1 MTHAVPLNLAL
12 QGGGAHG
19 AYTWGVLDALLAAGE
34 PGDRDGG
41 DDAAGAGLEFE
52 GLSGSSAGAVNAV
65 VLADGWLKG
74 EADGIGGRAGARRGL
89 TSFWTALGQKM
100 PAHTVDP
107 LGFGLVSPSQ
117 GAVSLG
123 SAGRLLASWASQ
135 FSPAQINPF
144 DLNPLRDLLVAH
156 IDFEALRR
164 QSPFKLFIGATQVN
178 TARLRVFRE
187 HELSVDVLLAS
198 ACLPRIHRTVVIEGE
213 PYWDGGYSA
222 NPAVYPLFQACRSSD
237 VLLVLLNPLR
247 RSRMPQSA
255 AEIETRIAELG
266 FNTHFMREMR
276 MFASLPSH
284 SLFSTKLERRLR
296 AMRFHMIGGSELESL
311 ARSESKLLPY
321 APFLQYLHAQ
331 GREHA
336 RDWIRDNAA
345 HVGQRSSIDVQALFA

>member
-1 MTHAVPLNLAL
+1 MSHAVTLNLAL

-34 PGDRDGG
+34 SEDRPDG
-41 DDAAGAGLEFE
+41 ATPVLAFE

-74 EADGIGGRAGARRGL
+74 EAEGIGGRAGARRAL
-89 TSFWTALGQKM
+89 ARFWTVLGQQM

-107 LGFGLVSPSQ
+107 LGLGLISPAQ

-135 FSPAQINPF
+135 FSPAQINPL
-144 DLNPLRDLLVAH
+144 DLNPLRDLLAEQ
-156 IDFEALRR
+156 IDFEALRQR
-164 QSPFKLFIGATQVN
+164 SPFKLFIGATQVN
-178 TARLRVFRE
+178 TAKLRVFRE
-187 HELSVDVLLAS
+187 HELSVEVLLAS
-198 ACLPRIHRTVVIEGE
+198 ACLPRIHRTVMIDGE

-222 NPAVYPLFQACRSSD
+222 NPAVYPLFHACRSSD

-255 AEIETRIAELG
+255 AEIETRIVELG

-276 MFASLPSH
+276 MFASLPSY
-284 SLFSTKLERRLR
+284 SLFNTKLERRLR
-296 AMRFHMIGGSELESL
+296 AMRFHMIGGSELESM

-321 APFLQYLHAQ
+321 APFLQHLHAQ
-331 GREHA
+331 GQGHA
-336 RDWIRDNAA
+336 RDWLKENAA
-345 HVGQRSSIDVQALFA
+345 HVGRRSSIDVQALFA